1 MPEMSEE
8 GEQVLK
14 AKVSTRFVQAGQT
27 SELQHLTMSVFMTLL
42 PDPEVKPAGP
52 AILCSWGCGPPSPV
66 SVYIVPV
73 LLQHRPHKA

>member
-27 SELQHLTMSVFMTLL
+27 SELQQQLTSVFKTLL
-42 PDPEVKPAGP
+42 PDPEMKPAGP
-52 AILCSWGCGPPSPV
+52 AILCSWGC
-66 SVYIVPV
+66 
-73 LLQHRPHKA
+73 